1 MKNLFLT
8 ILSSLIICVSMV
20 LSVNIFSLS
29 NVQRGVAKEEGEL
42 PTSYQGLN
50 QNISLPLYDWLL
62 EQK

>member
-1 MKNLFLT
+1 
-8 ILSSLIICVSMV
+8 MV

>member
-29 NVQRGVAKEEGEL
+29 NVQRGVAKEEREL
-42 PTSYQGLN
+42 PASYQGLD